1 MSTMS
6 REVNN
11 TKGAATA
18 PGSEKR
24 KKRIYVCCPVRPK
37 AKDPEKAMQELKANL
52 DRAERA
58 CELIMAAGGIP
69 LCSPLYCIYGLN
81 LDEQNPDDRALGLE
95 IGMDM
100 LRNADEVNVFSE
112 HISEG
117 MAAEI
122 QVASQL
128 GIPVR
133 MLCEEP
139 GFIENIMRE
148 LSDK

>member
-1 MSTMS
+1 
-6 REVNN
+6 
-11 TKGAATA
+11 
-18 PGSEKR
+18 
-24 KKRIYVCCPVRPK
+24 
-37 AKDPEKAMQELKANL
+37 
-52 DRAERA
+52 
-58 CELIMAAGGIP
+58 MAAGGIP

-122 QVASQL
+122 QLASQL

-139 GFIENIMRE
+139 GFMLRMEKAGLEIVDHVHDEVIIESPIGAHTVDEICDLMSVNPSWAE
-148 LSDK
+148 GLPLAADGYKGNFYFKS

>member
-1 MSTMS
+1 M
-6 REVNN
+6 
-11 TKGAATA
+11 
-18 PGSEKR
+18 
-24 KKRIYVCCPVRPK
+24 
-37 AKDPEKAMQELKANL
+37 
-52 DRAERA
+52 AERA
-58 CELIMAAGGIP
+58 CRLIIEAGGIP
-69 LCSPLYCIYGLN
+69 LCSPLYCIYGLS
-81 LDEQNPDDRALGLE
+81 LDEQKPDERALGLE

-100 LRNADEVNVFSE
+100 LRSADEVIVFSE

-122 QVASQL
+122 NLASQL

-139 GFIENIMRE
+139 GLIEGLISG

>member
-1 MSTMS
+1 MN
-6 REVNN
+6 RETTNN
-11 TKGAATA
+11 TIKTGKAE
-18 PGSEKR
+18 GLKR
-24 KKRIYVCCPVRPK
+24 KPKIYVCCPVRPK
-37 AKDPEKAMQELKANL
+37 ANDPDEAVGELKRNL

-58 CELIMAAGGIP
+58 CRLIIEAGGIP
-69 LCSPLYCIYGLN
+69 LCSPLYCIYGLS
-81 LDEQNPDDRALGLE
+81 LDEQKPDDRALGLE

-100 LRNADEVNVFSE
+100 LRSADEVIVFSE

-122 QVASQL
+122 NLASQL

-139 GFIENIMRE
+139 GLIEGLISG